1 MSTRVE
7 AGQARGAIS
16 LAWQRAE
23 SMVRY
28 DVPASLVVFLIAVPL
43 SLGIAVASGA
53 PVMAGLIAAAVGGV
67 VAGTLGGSAL
77 QVSGPAAGLT
87 VVVAELVA
95 NYGWK
100 TMGAITVAAGVVQLV
115 LGMSRFARAALAI
128 SPAVVHGMLAGI
140 GITIVLSQ
148 LHVVL
153 GGAPNSGALDN
164 LGQLP
169 GQLMSAHSPAV
180 AVGLS
185 VAAMMLVWPRL
196 PARLSRVPAPL
207 VAVLSA
213 TIATAVLGLNAERV
227 ELPTSFVDSLSLPAL
242 PRAGFGGFAV
252 AAFTV
257 ALIASV
263 ESLLSAVALDKM
275 HSGKPSNLDRELVG
289 QGAAN
294 MASGLLGGLPVTGV
308 IVRSSANVSAGARS
322 RASAVLHGLW
332 VVVFSVLLVG
342 LVERIPLAAL
352 AGLLVV
358 VGMRLV
364 SIAHLRSLHRHGEL
378 PVYVVTAVGVVALNL
393 LEGVLIGLA
402 LALALVVRRVLWS
415 TVHAEEIEPAA
426 EPGVSRW
433 RVVVEGR
440 LSFLSLPRLSL
451 VLSPIPAGS
460 SVVIELM
467 VDYLDHAAY
476 EHLNAWQDRHRAS
489 GGTVVVDEV
498 GLEGPTD
505 HGAAREHPTRRGRAE
520 HRYLPRWFSPWSHW
534 QEASGEH
541 TGGDGGLAPVLAG
554 VSEYHRRSAPLVA
567 PFLSEMVDRQHVSGL
582 FLTCGDARVVPNVLT
597 SSGPGDLF
605 TVRNMGNLVPRHRDA
620 GSRRGLPG
628 TSGVSD
634 VSVAAALEHAIG
646 VLKVPAI
653 VVCGH
658 SGCTAMQ
665 SLLSRTGDEDGSLSR
680 WLRIA
685 RPSLRR
691 WRDGDPVAVAAAADG
706 RDELDQLAMVNIVQQ
721 LDNLRTHPI
730 VDAAVRQGQL
740 DIAGLYFDIATA
752 RMLLFDPAERRFVST
767 PEHSRDLPTALQPN
781 APTADKIH

>member
-1 MSTRVE
+1 MSTRAE
-7 AGQARGAIS
+7 TGQARRTDSS
-16 LAWQRAE
+16 LRSRAE
-23 SMVRY
+23 AILRH

-53 PVMAGLIAAAVGGV
+53 PLMAGLIAAAVGGV
-67 VAGTLGGSAL
+67 VVGALGGSAL

-95 NYGWK
+95 TYGWK
-100 TMGAITVAAGVVQLV
+100 TTGAITVAAGAVQLV

-164 LGQLP
+164 LRQLP
-169 GQLMSAHSPAV
+169 SQVVSAHGPDVV
-180 AVGLS
+180 AGLLV
-185 VAAMMLVWPRL
+185 VALMLAWPRL

-207 VAVLSA
+207 VAVGLVTVA
-213 TIATAVLGLNAERV
+213 VTALGLGAERV
-227 ELPTSFVDSLSLPAL
+227 ELPSSFIDSLALPAL
-242 PRAGFGGFAV
+242 PRGDWGGLILAV
-252 AAFTV
+252 LTV

-263 ESLLSAVALDKM
+263 ESLLSAVAIDKM
-275 HSGKPSNLDRELVG
+275 HSGRRADLDRELTG
-289 QGAAN
+289 QGVAN

-308 IVRSSANVSAGARS
+308 IVRSSANVSAGART

-332 VVVFSVLLVG
+332 VVVFSVLLGG

-364 SIAHLRSLHRHGEL
+364 DIAHLRSLHRHGEL
-378 PVYVVTAVGVVALNL
+378 PVYLTTVVGVVVLNL

-402 LALALVVRRVLWS
+402 LGLALMLRRMLWS
-415 TVHAEEIEPAA
+415 TVHAEELGA
-426 EPGVSRW
+426 GRW

-440 LSFLSLPRLSL
+440 LSFLSVPRLSR
-451 VLSPIPAGS
+451 VLGRIPAGS
-460 SVVIELM
+460 DVVVELV

-476 EHLNAWQDRHRAS
+476 EHLHAWQDRHRA
-489 GGTVVVDEV
+489 GGGAVVVDEV
-498 GLEGPTD
+498 GSQGLRDRGTAEERRSRR
-505 HGAAREHPTRRGRAE
+505 ARET
-520 HRYLPRWFSPWSHW
+520 HRHLPRWFSPWARW
-534 QEASGEH
+534 QEASGDH

-554 VSEYHRRSAPLVA
+554 LSEYHRRSAPLVA
-567 PFLSEMVDRQHVSGL
+567 PMLAEMVDRPHASSL
-582 FLTCGDARVVPNVLT
+582 FLTCGDSRVIPNVLT

-605 TVRNMGNLVPRHRDA
+605 TVRNIGNLVPRHDSARASGDTPSA
-620 GSRRGLPG
+620 PDLP
-628 TSGVSD
+628 D
-634 VSVAAALEHAIG
+634 VSVAAALEYAIK
-646 VLKVPAI
+646 VLEVRAI
-653 VVCGH
+653 LVCGH
-658 SGCTAMQ
+658 SGCQAMQ
-665 SLLSRTGDEDGSLSR
+665 ALLAQADAQDGSLGR
-680 WLRIA
+680 WLQTA

-691 WRDGDPVAVAAAADG
+691 WGDGDPVAVAAATDG
-706 RDELDQLAMVNIVQQ
+706 RDELDQLVMVNIVQQ

-730 VDAAVRQGQL
+730 VDAALRQGQL

-752 RMLLFDPAERRFVST
+752 RMLLFDPSSHRFVPA
-767 PEHSRDLPTALQPN
+767 PEHSRDLPFSLQPT
-781 APTADKIH
+781 AHPTKKTR